1 MIFAI
6 VSLLL
11 VSACATEK
19 IIVTN
24 AEDAKD
30 INKVSVNGFAELE
43 VAPDQA
49 ELRFSV
55 VIENTDVKKAQQK
68 NSEIA
73 NQVINALK
81 ANGVSKDEI
90 ETINYFVE
98 KVSEWENNKYVDK
111 GYRVKN
117 TIKVTTKKL
126 DKVGSFIDTAV
137 SNGVND
143 FDGISFELSKEAKQ
157 KVSEELLT
165 KASEDARNKAE
176 LLTDA
181 LDVKLGKAVTI
192 SESNYDIA
200 PSYYAS
206 IEYKSMMADNVA
218 PTPIQP
224 KNVET
229 SARISVVFQIE

>member
-6 VSLLL
+6 ASLLL
-11 VSACATEK
+11 VSACASEK
-19 IIVTN
+19 IVVTN

-49 ELRFSV
+49 VLRFSV
-55 VIENTDVKKAQQK
+55 VTENSDVKKAQSK

-81 ANGVSKDEI
+81 SSGVDKKEI
-90 ETINYFVE
+90 ETVDYFVT
-98 KVSEWENNKYVDK
+98 KIQEWENNKYVDK

-117 TIKVTTKKL
+117 TIKITTKDLGKI
-126 DKVGSFIDTAV
+126 GSFIDTAV

-143 FDGISFELSKEAKQ
+143 FDAISFELSKEAKE
-157 KVSEELLT
+157 KVAEQLLT
-165 KASEDARNKAE
+165 KASEDAKNKAE
-176 LLTDA
+176 LLTKA

-200 PSYYAS
+200 PRYYGGL
-206 IEYKSMMADNVA
+206 EYKSMMADNLA

-224 KNVET
+224 ENVET